1 MPLPAASDLA
11 ALVRLP
17 AVLSVPGDILL
28 GAAMTPPRRFGR
40 TMGMVG
46 SSALLYLGGMALND
60 WADREVDA
68 RERPGRPIPS
78 GRVSP
83 ATALAVAAGCTAGG
97 VVIARMVRGLPVSV
111 PLAAMVWAYDLALKG
126 TAAGPAA
133 MATCRTLDVLAGAA
147 SPRRRAVPAAALVG
161 AHTAVV
167 TGLSRQ
173 EVTGGDRT
181 GVYRALAATAAVS
194 GALLRLGAGR
204 ARGAGG
210 RRGRLRHAGAAVLA
224 GAYAGSFGRAQL
236 VAARRPTPENL
247 QRAVG
252 TGVLGLMPLE
262 ASLLMASGS
271 PGSAALV
278 AGAWPV
284 ARNLA
289 RRRSVT

>member
-1 MPLPAASDLA
+1 MPALAASDLA

-28 GAAMTPPRRFGR
+28 GSAMTPPRRFGR
-40 TMGMVG
+40 TVGMVG

-60 WADREVDA
+60 WADREIDA
-68 RERPGRPIPS
+68 RERPDRPIPS

-83 ATALAVAAGCTAGG
+83 TTALAVAAACTAGG
-97 VVIARMVRGLPVSV
+97 ITLARLARGLPVSL
-111 PLAAMVWAYDLALKG
+111 PLAVAVWAYDLALKQ
-126 TAAGPAA
+126 TAAGPVA
-133 MATCRTLDVLAGAA
+133 MATCRTLDVLAGAG
-147 SPRRRAVPAAALVG
+147 SPRRRAIPAAALVG

-173 EVTGGDRT
+173 EASGGDRK
-181 GVYRALAATAAVS
+181 GVYRAMAGTAAVS
-194 GALLRLGAGR
+194 GLLLRMGAAR
-204 ARGAGG
+204 ARTAGG
-210 RRGRLRHAGAAVLA
+210 RRGRVRHTGAAVLA
-224 GAYAGSFGRAQL
+224 GAYAGTFGWAQL
-236 VAARRPTPENL
+236 AAAREPSSRNL

-262 ASLLMASGS
+262 ASLLVASGS

-284 ARNLA
+284 ARSQA